1 MRDVFL
7 AEIKANPYDECV
19 KKIFADWL
27 DEHDE
32 PELADVYRNW
42 DLQHHLFCEDYL
54 KEFVEDLTKNHYF
67 EVHTDKPLT
76 YEKLLELVENYV
88 LYGNECD
95 FCFGRDTPDRRRAR
109 RHDRSVLQ
117 PGPGRHLLPCAPGR
131 YLVEARRPVRHRR
144 GQAPH
149 RRGLRRLTVQV
160 ATPLGEALHLAER
173 RGVWAELRFVGDGPL
188 R

>member
-95 FCFGRDTPDRRRAR
+95 FCFGRDTPDRCYYERERIIERGAY
-109 RHDRSVLQ
+109 VLCLHVKDLD
-117 PGPGRHLLPCAPGR
+117 GRLFTCSC
-131 YLVEARRPVRHRR
+131 
-144 GQAPH
+144 
-149 RRGLRRLTVQV
+149 
-160 ATPLGEALHLAER
+160 
-173 RGVWAELRFVGDGPL
+173 
-188 R
+188 